1 MNLQMRKIGIMDDS
15 QDFLPNWKDI
25 FAIEMKKTV
34 SEADLGRETRVQFWT
49 CYF

>member
-1 MNLQMRKIGIMDDS
+1 MRKTRIKDDPKIFCLIGKID
-15 QDFLPNWKDI
+15 LLLK
-25 FAIEMKKTV
+25 FAICYV